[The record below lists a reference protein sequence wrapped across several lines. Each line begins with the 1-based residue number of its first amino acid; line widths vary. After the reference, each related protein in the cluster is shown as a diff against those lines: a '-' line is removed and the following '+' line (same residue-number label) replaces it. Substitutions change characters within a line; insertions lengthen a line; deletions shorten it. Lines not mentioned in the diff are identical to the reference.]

1 MGLCAHWGHSDNKY
15 FMALLTFSFY
25 FVGVSTP
32 HYLPRVLLYLEGS
45 SLRPLRL
52 LLVEYCHDSPHL
64 QAVKDAG
71 TSLSPVQHPGGCDWS
86 SGTPGATRGL
96 LGKAIEAATESGRT
110 HLQCIVAGKAC
121 RNRVSGDPLNTR
133 RRLQLSE
140 DEILL

>member
-1 MGLCAHWGHSDNKY
+1 MEPLLEPNIGGPCAHWGHLDNKY

-32 HYLPRVLLYLEGS
+32 DYLPCVLLYLEGS
-45 SLRPLRL
+45 PLRPLRL

-71 TSLSPVQHPGGCDWS
+71 TSLSPVQHPGGCDWTS
-86 SGTPGATRGL
+86 STPGATRGL
-96 LGKAIEAATESGRT
+96 LGKAIEAAAESGCT

-121 RNRVSGDPLNTR
+121 RNRASGDPLNTR
-133 RRLQLSE
+133 
-140 DEILL
+140 